1 MAGIHHPVGDIPQ
14 SMGVIRQLDEVSE
27 VPAERDIE

>member
-1 MAGIHHPVGDIPQ
+1 MAGIHHPVGVIPQ
-14 SMGVIRQLDEVSE
+14 SMGVIPRLDE